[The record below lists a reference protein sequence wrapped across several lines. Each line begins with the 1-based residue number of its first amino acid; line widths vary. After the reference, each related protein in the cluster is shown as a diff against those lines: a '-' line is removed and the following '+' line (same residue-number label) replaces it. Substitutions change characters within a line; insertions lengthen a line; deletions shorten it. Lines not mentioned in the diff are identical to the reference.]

1 MVKWSATTVVNWIY
15 ANPMIS
21 GWFGLGILAAI
32 LCVWDIRRTN
42 KKNKKRKSMGT
53 VNINGVVYEG
63 NNISIV
69 NGVVKIDGVIQ
80 TGEHLEKKIAEIRVI
95 DGTIGALRTD
105 ASVYCQDVT
114 GNIDAGGSVT
124 VQGSVGGEI
133 DAGGSIKCGDV
144 TGNVD
149 AGGSVT
155 CGKISGSV
163 DAGGSV
169 RHG

>member
-1 MVKWSATTVVNWIY
+1 
-15 ANPMIS
+15 MIEWLQNDRLAES
-21 GWFGLGILAAI
+21 WLGLGVFLLILWF
-32 LCVWDIRRTN
+32 VESGIRAK
-42 KKNKKRKSMGT
+42 KKNRLKGKNVGT
-53 VNINGVVYEG
+53 ININGQIYEG
-63 NNISIV
+63 NNVSIV

-80 TGEHLEKKIAEIRVI
+80 SGEHLEKKICEIRVI

-124 VQGSVGGEI
+124 VQGSVGGEV
-133 DAGGSIKCGDV
+133 DAGGSVKCGDV
-144 TGNVD
+144 NGNVD

-155 CGKISGSV
+155 CGKVGGGV

>member
-1 MVKWSATTVVNWIY
+1 VTHQVIQWFVT
-15 ANPMIS
+15 NPFIAV
-21 GWFGLGILAAI
+21 WFGFGIFAAM

-42 KKNKKRKSMGT
+42 NKKKKGYRMGT
-53 VNINGVVYEG
+53 ININGVVYEG
-63 NNISIV
+63 NNVSIV

-155 CGKISGSV
+155 CGKISGRV

>member
-1 MVKWSATTVVNWIY
+1 VIEWLQSDKLAASWL
-15 ANPMIS
+15 
-21 GWFGLGILAAI
+21 GLGVFLLILWF
-32 LCVWDIRRTN
+32 VESSIRAKN
-42 KKNKKRKSMGT
+42 KNKKGKNVGT
-53 VNINGVVYEG
+53 ININGQVYEG
-63 NNISIV
+63 NNVSII

-80 TGEHLEKKIAEIRVI
+80 SGEHLEKKICEIRVI

-105 ASVYCQDVT
+105 ASVYCQDVG

-124 VQGSVGGEI
+124 VQGSVGGEV

-144 TGNVD
+144 GGNVD

-155 CGKISGSV
+155 CGKVIGSI